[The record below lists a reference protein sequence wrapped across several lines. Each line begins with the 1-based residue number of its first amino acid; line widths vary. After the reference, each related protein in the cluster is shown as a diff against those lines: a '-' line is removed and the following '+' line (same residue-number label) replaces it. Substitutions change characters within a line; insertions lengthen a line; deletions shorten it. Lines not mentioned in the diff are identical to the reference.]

1 MSLGS
6 RVERGVG
13 RTLALESGGG
23 LEVGTSPGEEGE
35 ERKGKQN

>member
-13 RTLALESGGG
+13 RTLALEGGGG
-23 LEVGTSPGEEGE
+23 LEVGDKSW
-35 ERKGKQN
+35 